1 MAYDFVGIKVLKTA
15 TVGELKMAVE
25 AAFSHLP
32 ITGVGKVSWYLF
44 LVFLLCLSLCDS

>member
-1 MAYDFVGIKVLKTA
+1 MLKTA

-32 ITGVGKVSWYLF
+32 ISGPGKISWYHLI
-44 LVFLLCLSLCDS
+44 LYSSYSLKNSEFVSI